1 MQQADWLANIFRGE
15 TLCFLLLASGS
26 ICLLLPKGRQS
37 ASSYLAQLEKQKGA
51 GENQRKKQ
59 KKKLKVISDIH
70 TVSFVAQLCQAFAD
84 DTDVGSGES
93 LLPCL

>member
-1 MQQADWLANIFRGE
+1 M
-15 TLCFLLLASGS
+15 
-26 ICLLLPKGRQS
+26 LLPKGRQS

-70 TVSFVAQLCQAFAD
+70 TVSLVAQLCQAFAD